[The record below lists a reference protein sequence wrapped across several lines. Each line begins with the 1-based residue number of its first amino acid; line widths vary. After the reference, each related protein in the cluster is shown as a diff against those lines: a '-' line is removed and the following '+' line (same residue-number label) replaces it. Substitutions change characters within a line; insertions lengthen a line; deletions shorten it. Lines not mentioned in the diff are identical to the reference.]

1 MLTPQWVDAAQ
12 NLMVVGPREV
22 GKTHLIVAM
31 AVQVIA
37 QRIPVYFITIQ
48 DRPADLRKALS
59 IT

>member
-1 MLTPQWVDAAQ
+1 
-12 NLMVVGPREV
+12 MVVGPREV